1 MEGGIIVINICSQSA
16 SLPILPTW
24 SLILLKFLLA
34 VIGVNNAN
42 PMGAGITLPHLD
54 LVDQLVNL
62 VYQTHNPQL
71 CRNHSRRPM
80 RCATARS

>member
-1 MEGGIIVINICSQSA
+1 MVNNIGSQSA

-42 PMGAGITLPHLD
+42 PMGAGITPQD
-54 LVDQLVNL
+54 LHVVDQLFNP
-62 VYQTHNPQL
+62 VYQTRNPQL
-71 CRNHSRRPM
+71 CRSHSRRPM
-80 RCATARS
+80 RCAIERL